1 MAKSDKELKPLLD
14 KSSTS
19 QQQQHHSQE
28 PHQHQKNNNMK
39 HGIKG
44 KTSSKPKLFSVSET
58 SVEEAS
64 SKEERHGLCS
74 EKDVDESEAQKMK
87 QKKSTT
93 QSTLSPHPPHH
104 HGSCGELSEEAKAA
118 QSFGVKS
125 YLHHFYESVSQTPTQ
140 EENYQ
145 YLIHPKSTPCG
156 AIWFKI
162 GLIIGATLFLL
173 GAVAIVIGYAIPKQ
187 RVIMGISENIEI
199 IDNDARRFNENLD
212 RCKLIGLAGFCSGGL
227 ILVISLLAP
236 TFTSTYWEDDPAT
249 EPFRVSL
256 SSHIL
261 GHVIPIDSASEPN
274 QSPIPVTEKIKCIQ
288 PVWTD

>member
-1 MAKSDKELKPLLD
+1 M
-14 KSSTS
+14 
-19 QQQQHHSQE
+19 
-28 PHQHQKNNNMK
+28 
-39 HGIKG
+39 
-44 KTSSKPKLFSVSET
+44 
-58 SVEEAS
+58 
-64 SKEERHGLCS
+64 
-74 EKDVDESEAQKMK
+74 
-87 QKKSTT
+87 
-93 QSTLSPHPPHH
+93 
-104 HGSCGELSEEAKAA
+104 
-118 QSFGVKS
+118 
-125 YLHHFYESVSQTPTQ
+125 Q

-145 YLIHPKSTPCG
+145 YLIHPKGSQCG

-187 RVIMGISENIEI
+187 RVIMGISENLEI

-256 SSHIL
+256 SSNIL
-261 GHVIPIDSASEPN
+261 GFHPANLEVAADP